1 MDPRVVAGTQ
11 RQLESWRAELAAG
24 AERVG
29 WKIAFNGEGVQQRVG
44 ITSPVVGYMT
54 SNTLLKYGA
63 RIPVRGAANLLVE
76 PEISIEIGPTLEPAA
91 LGAAIEI
98 VDVNSPVDDLEGV
111 VASNLF
117 HRGVL
122 FGGSR
127 PGARPPEEAVALVN
141 GQERERAQIQFDEWE
156 TVAVVSET
164 LAAAGETLQPGD
176 QIIAGSLTTPI
187 EVQAGDSVGVQVGP
201 LGFLQAL
208 FVE

>member
-1 MDPRVVAGTQ
+1 MDPRVLAGTQ
-11 RQLESWRAELAAG
+11 RQLERWRAELAGG

-44 ITSPVVGYMT
+44 IDSPVVGYMT

-63 RIPVRGAANLLVE
+63 RVSVAGARNMLLE
-76 PEISIEIGPTLEPAA
+76 PEISIEVGPTLEPAA

-98 VDVNSPVDDLEGV
+98 VDVDSPVDDLEAV
-111 VASNLF
+111 VATNLL

-127 PGARPPEEAVALVN
+127 PGARPPAEAAVLVS
-141 GQERERAQIQFDEWE
+141 GEERERAEIQFDEWE
-156 TVAVVSET
+156 TLNVVAQT

-187 EVQAGDSVGVQVGP
+187 EVQPGDSVGVQVGP

-208 FVE
+208 VVE

>member
-1 MDPRVVAGTQ
+1 VT
-11 RQLESWRAELAAG
+11 
-24 AERVG
+24 
-29 WKIAFNGEGVQQRVG
+29 
-44 ITSPVVGYMT
+44 
-54 SNTLLKYGA
+54 
-63 RIPVRGAANLLVE
+63 GAANLLLE

-127 PGARPPEEAVALVN
+127 PGARPPGEAVVLVN
-141 GQERERAQIQFDEWE
+141 GEERERAPIQFDEWE
-156 TVAVVSET
+156 TVGVVSQT

-187 EVQAGDSVGVQVGP
+187 EVEAGDSVGVQIGP

>member
-11 RQLESWRAELAAG
+11 RQLESWRAELAGG
-24 AERVG
+24 AQRVG

-44 ITSPVVGYMT
+44 INAPVVGYMT
-54 SNTLLKYGA
+54 SNTVLKYGA
-63 RIPVRGAANLLVE
+63 RISMAGARNMLLE

-91 LGAAIEI
+91 LGAAAEI
-98 VDVNSPVDDLEGV
+98 VDVDTPVDDLEAV

-127 PGARPPEEAVALVN
+127 PGARPPAEAVALVN
-141 GQERERAQIQFDEWE
+141 GEERERAEIQFDEWE
-156 TVAVVSET
+156 IVGVVSQT

-187 EVQAGDSVGVQVGP
+187 EVAPGDSVGVQIGP

>member
-1 MDPRVVAGTQ
+1 MDPRVLAGTQ
-11 RQLESWRAELAAG
+11 RQLESWRAELAGG
-24 AERVG
+24 ATRVG
-29 WKIAFNGEGVQQRVG
+29 WKIAFNAEAVQQQVG

-63 RIPVRGAANLLVE
+63 RIPVAGARNLLVE
-76 PEISIEIGPTLEPAA
+76 PEISIEIGATLEPAA
-91 LGAAIEI
+91 LGVAIEV
-98 VDVNSPVDDLEGV
+98 VDVDSPVDDLEAV

-127 PGARPPEEAVALVN
+127 PGARPPAEVAVLVN
-141 GQERERAQIQFDEWE
+141 GEERERAEIQFDEWE
-156 TVAVVSET
+156 TVGVVDRT

-176 QIIAGSLTTPI
+176 QIIAGSLTTPV
-187 EVQAGDSVGVQVGP
+187 EVKAGDSVGVQVGP
-201 LGFLQAL
+201 LGFIQAL

>member
-1 MDPRVVAGTQ
+1 MDPRVLAGTQ
-11 RQLESWRAELAAG
+11 RQLESWRAELAGG

-44 ITSPVVGYMT
+44 INSPVVGYMT
-54 SNTLLKYGA
+54 SNTLLRYGA
-63 RIPVRGAANLLVE
+63 RYSVGAARNLLLE

-98 VDVNSPVDDLEGV
+98 VDVDSPVDDLEAV

-117 HRGVL
+117 HRAVL

-127 PGARPPEEAVALVN
+127 AGVRPPPEAAVLVN
-141 GQERERAQIQFDEWE
+141 GAERERAPIQFDEWE
-156 TVAVVSET
+156 VVGLVSDT

-176 QIIAGSLTTPI
+176 QIIAGSLTTPV
-187 EVQAGDSVGVQVGP
+187 EVRPGDSVGVQVGP
-201 LGFLQAL
+201 LGFLQTL

>member
-1 MDPRVVAGTQ
+1 MDPRVVSGTQ

-29 WKIAFNGEGVQQRVG
+29 WKIAFNAEGVQQRVG
-44 ITSPVVGYMT
+44 ISAPVVGYMT

-63 RIPVRGAANLLVE
+63 HIRVGGARNLLLE

-91 LGAAIEI
+91 LGCAIEI
-98 VDVNSPVDDLEGV
+98 VDVDSPVDDLEGV

-122 FGGSR
+122 F
-127 PGARPPEEAVALVN
+127 EAAVLVN
-141 GQERERAQIQFDEWE
+141 GEERERAEIQFDEWE
-156 TVAVVSET
+156 TVGIVSET

-176 QIIAGSLTTPI
+176 QIIAGSLTTPV
-187 EVQAGDSVGVQVGP
+187 EVRPGDSVGVQVGP
-201 LGFLQAL
+201 LGFLQAR

>member
-1 MDPRVVAGTQ
+1 MDPRVLAGTQ
-11 RQLESWRAELAAG
+11 RQLESWRAELAGG

-29 WKIAFNGEGVQQRVG
+29 WKIAFNAEGVQQRVG
-44 ITSPVVGYMT
+44 IDSPVVGYMT
-54 SNTLLKYGA
+54 TNTLLRYGA
-63 RIPVRGAANLLVE
+63 RYAVGAARNLLIE

-98 VDVNSPVDDLEGV
+98 VDVDSPVDDLEAV

-127 PGARPPEEAVALVN
+127 AGVRPPPEAAVLVN
-141 GQERERAQIQFDEWE
+141 GEERERAEIQFDEWE
-156 TVAVVSET
+156 VVDVVSQT
-164 LAAAGETLQPGD
+164 LAAGGETLQPGD
-176 QIIAGSLTTPI
+176 QIIAGSLTTPV
-187 EVQAGDSVGVQVGP
+187 EVRPGDSVGVQVGP
-201 LGFLQAL
+201 LGFLQML

>member
-1 MDPRVVAGTQ
+1 MDPRILAGTQ
-11 RQLESWRAELAAG
+11 RQLESWRAELAGG
-24 AERVG
+24 ARRVG
-29 WKIAFNGEGVQQRVG
+29 WKLAFNGEGVQQRVG
-44 ITSPVVGYMT
+44 IDSPAVGYMT

-63 RIPVRGAANLLVE
+63 RISVAGARNLLLE

-91 LGAAIEI
+91 LGAAVEI
-98 VDVNSPVDDLEGV
+98 VDVDSPLDDLEGV

-127 PGARPPEEAVALVN
+127 AGMRPPAEAAVLVN
-141 GQERERAQIQFDEWE
+141 GEERERAEIQFDEWE
-156 TVAVVSET
+156 TVNVVAET
-164 LAAAGETLQPGD
+164 LAAAGEALQPGD

-187 EVQAGDSVGVQVGP
+187 EVQAGDRVGVQIGP

-208 FVE
+208 FVD

>member
-1 MDPRVVAGTQ
+1 VDPRVLAGTQ
-11 RQLESWRAELAAG
+11 RQLENWRAELAGG
-24 AERVG
+24 AQRVG

-44 ITSPVVGYMT
+44 IDSPVVGYMT

-63 RIPVRGAANLLVE
+63 RISVAGAANLLVE
-76 PEISIEIGPTLEPAA
+76 PEISIEIGPTLDPAA

-98 VDVNSPVDDLEGV
+98 VDVDRPVDDLEAV

-127 PGARPPEEAVALVN
+127 PGVRPPAEAVVLVN
-141 GQERERAQIQFDEWE
+141 GEERERAEIRFDEWE
-156 TVAVVSET
+156 TVGVVSQT

-187 EVQAGDSVGVQVGP
+187 EVTAGDSVGVQIGP

>member
-1 MDPRVVAGTQ
+1 MDPRVLTGTQ

-54 SNTLLKYGA
+54 SNTLLRYGA
-63 RIPVRGAANLLVE
+63 RYSTIGAANLLVE
-76 PEISIEIGPTLEPAA
+76 PEISIEIGATLEPAA

-98 VDVNSPVDDLEGV
+98 VDVDRPVDDLEDV

-127 PGARPPEEAVALVN
+127 PGARPPAEATVLVN
-141 GQERERAQIQFDEWE
+141 GEERERAEIQFDEWE

-176 QIIAGSLTTPI
+176 QIIAGSLTAPI
-187 EVQAGDSVGVQVGP
+187 EVRPGDSVGVQVGP
-201 LGFLQAL
+201 LGFLQAQ

>member
-1 MDPRVVAGTQ
+1 MDPRVLAGTQ
-11 RQLESWRAELAAG
+11 KQLESWRAELAGG

-44 ITSPVVGYMT
+44 IDSPVVGYMT
-54 SNTLLKYGA
+54 SNTVLRYGA
-63 RIPVRGAANLLVE
+63 RYSTIGASNLLVE

-98 VDVNSPVDDLEGV
+98 VDVDRPVDDLEDV

-127 PGARPPEEAVALVN
+127 PGARPPAEAMVLVN
-141 GQERERAQIQFDEWE
+141 GEERERAEIQFDEWE
-156 TVAVVSET
+156 TVGVVSET

-176 QIIAGSLTTPI
+176 QIIAGSLTAPI
-187 EVQAGDSVGVQVGP
+187 EVRPGDSVGVQVGP

>member
-1 MDPRVVAGTQ
+1 MDPRVLAGTQ
-11 RQLESWRAELAAG
+11 RQLESWRTELAGG
-24 AERVG
+24 AKRVG

-44 ITSPVVGYMT
+44 ISAPVVGYMT

-63 RIPVRGAANLLVE
+63 RISVAGARNMLLE
-76 PEISIEIGPTLEPAA
+76 PEIAIEIGPTLEPAA
-91 LGAAIEI
+91 LGAALEV
-98 VDVNSPVDDLEGV
+98 VDVDTPVDDLEAV

-122 FGGSR
+122 FAGSR
-127 PGARPPEEAVALVN
+127 PGARPPAEAVVLVN
-141 GQERERAQIQFDEWE
+141 GEERERAEIQFDEWE
-156 TVAVVSET
+156 TVGVVAQT

-187 EVQAGDSVGVQVGP
+187 EVAAGDSVGVQIGP

-208 FVE
+208 IVE